1 MKPVYFIFLFLL
13 SMQVSACNQ
22 GNSQTVELDYN
33 LIASDSLFKGIQDK
47 IFNAFVSAMLQ
58 EDVQPVLDQEKKLT
72 EALPQSPQIGPYW
85 LAYNYF
91 YKAIFFGEVEDYDN
105 SEAAVL
111 KGIEILEAKE
121 RKNAEDLALLA
132 YMQSFS
138 IQFVSGMKAGIIS
151 NRCKKNGLA
160 AIDLD
165 PENLRAHYV
174 LGSIDYYT
182 PAQYGGGKKAETYFR
197 KAIELPDQRVA
208 NPYLPS
214 WGKEDA
220 YVLLIEL
227 LLEQERK
234 EEAVTLYKEGVAQF
248 PDSYRLGE
256 VAKLLI

>member
-1 MKPVYFIFLFLL
+1 MKPIYFLMLFLL
-13 SMQVSACNQ
+13 SVQGSGCNE
-22 GNSQTVELDYN
+22 GNSQTVELDYS
-33 LIASDSLFKGIQDK
+33 LIASDSLYHGVQDK

-58 EDVQPVLDQEKKLT
+58 EDLQPILDQEKQL
-72 EALPQSPQIGPYW
+72 ESALPSAPKIGPYW

-91 YKAIFFGEVEDYDN
+91 YKAIYYNEVEDYES
-105 SEAAVL
+105 SETAVIAGVEL
-111 KGIEILEAKE
+111 LEAKT

-138 IQFVSGMKAGIIS
+138 IQFVTGMKAGIIS
-151 NRCKKNGLA
+151 NRCKKNALA

-165 PENLRAHYV
+165 PDNLRAYYV
-174 LGSIDYYT
+174 YGSIDYYT
-182 PAQYGGGKKAETYFR
+182 PTEYGGGKKAEDYFK
-197 KAIELPDQRVA
+197 KAIALPDQRVA

-220 YVLLIEL
+220 YVLLIEH
-227 LLEQERK
+227 LLEQDRRS
-234 EEAVTLYKEGVAQF
+234 EAVATYKEGILRF